1 MGSSSAVGEL
11 RLTASDD
18 SGAEPR
24 HRAVRDEDPWFH
36 PGVAPRDYPDL
47 PRPERSALYRSTLD
61 GITNWPDDSPTLPGD
76 ATSPPVVDPLSE
88 VPAGVVPA
96 RTQGGIER
104 GHRNDSPGTGEKAV
118 GNPIREP
125 AAAIAGAPPSTAES
139 SEGKTDAGG
148 SDRSSA
154 LGITERA
161 HHRVMHRH
169 RIAGV
174 LGTTRG
180 KWAVAAVAATAALV
194 ALGVVL
200 AVHSHH
206 TPAVV
211 VPQAGDD
218 SPAATSSDPAAS
230 YPAPPGASATPNAPS
245 QDIDAP
251 QTSDSQAAVSAPSP
265 VAGAP
270 SQAMP
275 PNAPVPPGQ
284 PSDDPLTSSAP
295 MPLDPAPNDPQLDQT
310 QPVGPDRTQAT
321 PAQGRAGLAGPQRRP
336 DDRATTPRNSSPLRN
351 SLDSITA
358 PHRPDNSDRGDSD
371 SQERSKSF
379 GDVSGLGRGL

>member
-1 MGSSSAVGEL
+1 MGSSTAVGEL
-11 RLTASDD
+11 RLPASDD

-24 HRAVRDEDPWFH
+24 HRDVRGEDPWFH
-36 PGVAPRDYPDL
+36 PGVAPRDYPDP
-47 PRPERSALYRSTLD
+47 PRSERGSLYRGTLD

-96 RTQGGIER
+96 HTQAGIER
-104 GHRNDSPGTGEKAV
+104 GHRIVSPGTGDKAV
-118 GNPIREP
+118 GNPTKEP
-125 AAAIAGAPPSTAES
+125 AAAVAGARPLAAES

-148 SDRSSA
+148 SDGSSA

-161 HHRVMHRH
+161 HHRVMLRH

-180 KWAVAAVAATAALV
+180 KWAVAATAATTALV

-206 TPAVV
+206 TPAGM
-211 VPQAGDD
+211 VPQASDD
-218 SPAATSSDPAAS
+218 SPAATSSDPSAS
-230 YPAPPGASATPNAPS
+230 YPAPPAASATPSAPS
-245 QDIDAP
+245 QDTDAP
-251 QTSDSQAAVSAPSP
+251 PTSDSQAAVSDPSP
-265 VAGAP
+265 AVGSP

-284 PSDDPLTSSAP
+284 PSDDPLTPSAP

-310 QPVGPDRTQAT
+310 QPVGPDWTQAT
-321 PAQGRAGLAGPQRRP
+321 PTQGRAGLAGPRGRP

-371 SQERSKSF
+371 SRGRSKSF
-379 GDVSGLGRGL
+379 GDVPGLGRGL